1 MASCLNF
8 ICRTSRASYERTMPK
23 NRIDK
28 LMPCSTGA
36 SDGAWN
42 RDETRPALKNMQ
54 AHSSRPAAVQRQ
66 NRAEYALSSGSLARI
81 TGMAS
86 ASSTTRRENRM
97 NRWAMVSKPNS
108 AGLSSRARM
117 AKMMKDKPCWARLSS
132 TAQNEPEAI
141 PPDLFSPLFSLM
153 PPPHSQARLVAGH
166 GGRHEVADAR
176 GNRADI
182 EAVRMLQRIFR
193 QAHARRFVRFQHIAQ
208 QGDQFIVLARGKGVA
223 ILVFTDAF
231 SDAARARANHRY
243 TVSQCLDHDAAK
255 RFLPLRWHHQYIEQG
270 IDLIGLDP
278 AHEFHVGIAE
288 FLAQAGHIS
297 FVLAGT
303 ADQETHIAVRPHQ
316 ARRVRQ
322 HVDALVRRQHAHI
335 ADYQLAVA
343 RLRHPAYD
351 GKHGAGNHGRGGL
364 LEITE
369 LQMLVD
375 HETGFAKHPID
386 QLRQGLLAY
395 RQNLATAA
403 LPRAIAAILEQSAA
417 PAGQEITL
425 DHMHHRHFVHA
436 RQQPGRHIGVFDA
449 DCHHHVRLERL
460 DVRTQTPISAGIE
473 VFQHMPDHLQG
484 CGAFGKEVIP
494 VHIRRTH
501 DVHVHAF
508 VLFHAVGIAHGDDTH
523 VMSLGQQTT
532 GDHEGAFRPAA
543 LAARR
548 KGGTYK
554 QNFQVS
560 ARSIKRNK
568 WSMESTAS
576 AGGSPVLDAQIHEQA

>member
-1 MASCLNF
+1 MPSTPPSMTDRVERMASCLNF

-66 NRAEYALSSGSLARI
+66 NSAEYALSSGSLALI

-141 PPDLFSPLFSLM
+141 PPDLFSPLFPLM
-153 PPPHSQARLVAGH
+153 PPPRSTARLVAGH
-166 GGRHEVADAR
+166 GGRHEIADAR
-176 GNRADI
+176 GNGADI

-193 QAHARRFVRFQHIAQ
+193 QAHTRRLIRFQHIAQ
-208 QGDQFIVLARGKGVA
+208 QGDQLIMLARGKGIA
-223 ILVFTDAF
+223 ILVFTDTF
-231 SDAARARANHRY
+231 GDPARTRAYHRH
-243 TVSQCLDHDAAK
+243 V
-255 RFLPLRWHHQYIEQG
+255 
-270 IDLIGLDP
+270 IGLDP
-278 AHEFHVGIAE
+278 AQEFHVGITE
-288 FLAQAGHIS
+288 FLAQAGHIG
-297 FVLAGT
+297 FVLARA

-316 ARRVRQ
+316 PRRIGQ
-322 HVDALVRRQHAHI
+322 HVDALVRRQHAHV
-335 ADYQLAVA
+335 ANHQLAVA
-343 RLRHPAYD
+343 RLWHPARD
-351 GKHGAGNHGRGGL
+351 GKHGAGNHGRGSL

-369 LQMLVD
+369 LQMLID
-375 HETGFAKHPID
+375 HETGFAKHAVD
-386 QLRQGLLAY
+386 QLRQRFLAY

-403 LPRAIAAILEQSAA
+403 LPRTIAAVLEQATT
-417 PAGQEITL
+417 PAGQEVTL
-425 DHMHHRHFVHA
+425 DHMHYGHLVHA
-436 RQQPGRHIGVFDA
+436 RQQPGRHIGVFYA
-449 DCHHHVRLERL
+449 DRHHHVWLESL
-460 DVRTQTPISAGIE
+460 EVGTQTTIGARIE
-473 VFQHMPDHLQG
+473 VFQHMPQHLQRRR
-484 CGAFGKEVIP
+484 AFGKEVIP
-494 VHIRRTH
+494 VHIRRAH
-501 DVHVHAF
+501 DVHFHAL
-508 VLFHAVGIAHGDDTH
+508 VLFHAGGVAHGDDTH
-523 VMSLGQQTT
+523 VVPLGQQAT
-532 GDHEGAFRPAA
+532 GDHERSFRPAPF
-543 LAARR
+543 AARG

-560 ARSIKRNK
+560 ARSVKRNK
-568 WSMESTAS
+568 NRK
-576 AGGSPVLDAQIHEQA
+576 